1 VFIDLLLEV
10 GVRSLLS
17 VFLLLGGLLVA
28 GGANAGFLGNFPAN
42 CFQSN
47 STATVIGS
55 VGDTFSVTSGA
66 SACGTNFNP
75 GGSVTGQ
82 SVIFAGTTQTYTI
95 AAGGTITAQFLN
107 GNIGLTLT
115 IQQPA
120 APTAQA
126 VPSLSEW
133 AQLMLVLMVIS
144 ILGWQWRKQQN

>member
-1 VFIDLLLEV
+1 VKRFVALLMLV
-10 GVRSLLS
+10 S
-17 VFLLLGGLLVA
+17 GLLVA

-66 SACGTNFNP
+66 SACGANFNP

-82 SVIFAGTTQTYTI
+82 RVISAGTTQTYTI
-95 AAGGTITAQFLN
+95 AAGGTITAEFLN

-133 AQLMLVLMVIS
+133 AQLMLGLMVIS
-144 ILGWQWRKQQN
+144 MIGWHFHKQRSY